1 MSDSPTFRRVLAIDT
16 ATRIQTLALLDGD
29 AVLARRLH
37 QVKFNQAST
46 LLHNIGDML
55 GQHDLSPRDLDLI
68 CVGVGP
74 GSFTSLRVGLANA
87 KGLARAAGCALAG
100 VSSLEAV
107 ARPACY
113 MHDGPV
119 VATID
124 ARRGEVYAGVYRG
137 RGEGFEALIADH
149 TATPSALKARLEEEF
164 AGQAIVASGT
174 GVRAYPELS
183 GWDAPNVRVLDAAW
197 DAPSSVSVALL
208 GRARAL
214 RDGPDDLARLEPN
227 YIRLSDAELTWKQK
241 NATAV
246 PDEAR

>member
-1 MSDSPTFRRVLAIDT
+1 MPDESSQPPQYRRVLAIDT
-16 ATRIQTLALLDGD
+16 ATRIQTLALLDGE

-46 LLHNIGDML
+46 LLRNVGDML
-55 GQHDLSPRDLDLI
+55 SQHDIGPRDLDLI

-87 KGLARAAGCALAG
+87 KGLARAAGCAIVG
-100 VSSLEAV
+100 VSSLEAL

-113 MHDGPV
+113 LHEGPV

-137 RGEGFEALIADH
+137 RGEDFCCLVADH
-149 TATPSALKARLEEEF
+149 TATPAALQALIEERF
-164 AGQAIVASGT
+164 ADDAIVASGT
-174 GVRAYPELS
+174 GVRAYPELRA
-183 GWDAPNVRVLDAAW
+183 WQAPKVRVLDAAW
-197 DAPSSVSVALL
+197 DAPSSVSIALL

-227 YIRLSDAELTWKQK
+227 YIRLSDAELTWKK
-241 NATAV
+241 KHAV
-246 PDEAR
+246 G